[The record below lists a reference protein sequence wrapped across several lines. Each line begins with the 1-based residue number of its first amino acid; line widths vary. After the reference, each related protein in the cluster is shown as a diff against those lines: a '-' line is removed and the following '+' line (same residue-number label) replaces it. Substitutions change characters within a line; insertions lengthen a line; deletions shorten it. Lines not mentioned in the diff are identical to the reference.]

1 MPAENGRVTQEEL
14 YKAMSDLR
22 TDLMKWRDWADERFV
37 SKDEFGPVKGIAY
50 GVVAIIGTAII
61 GALIAMVI
69 NTP

>member
-1 MPAENGRVTQEEL
+1 
-14 YKAMSDLR
+14 MSDLR
-22 TDLMKWRDWADERFV
+22 SDLMKWRDWADERFV

>member
-1 MPAENGRVTQEEL
+1 MPAKNGRVTQEEL
-14 YKAMSDLR
+14 YTAMSDLR
-22 TDLMKWRDWADERFV
+22 SDLMKWRDWADERFV